1 MMAQE
6 TGSSVSLRGI
16 IQQCYPV
23 TVIDRE
29 FPIDSLIANDYD
41 AQSPLPDS
49 IQFATLLGMQ
59 SAEVVEGIPNAI
71 GHDIP
76 IRVAQRVD
84 SLLILAEPITAANYY
99 EGRYQ
104 LILPIVA
111 DTIIVDSVICPKPWN
126 GRAGGVLDLRAN
138 SVIIVNDTITASGL
152 GFRGGRRSYN
162 GGDCNIVQPCDVR
175 GSSITAEKGEGY
187 RLPDSTCIAGHL
199 PWGSGGGGG
208 DAHNAGGGG
217 GGNGGDGGRGGDQ
230 WRCGGTPGM
239 YGLPG
244 SALLELE
251 PPTRT
256 LGGGGG
262 GGHQNNNRAT
272 DGAPGGGMIRLRAP
286 LLTSDTLGTVVLLAR
301 GGTNAARAGNDGAG
315 GGGAGGTIELRVC
328 STDSP
333 LQIDVSGGGGGT
345 CDAGHGP
352 GGGGGGGRVILHP
365 VLLAT
370 AEPLLNWIADGGRTG
385 VTSAGDRYGAENGTT
400 GVVELPCSWTS
411 VPTISSNSITRVGD
425 TLSLTIQQIPDV
437 LCGTTLEH
445 VIVIAGDA
453 VTPIEWDS
461 VGTVVR
467 RRVSA
472 DTTELRVLVQSD
484 TSWTL
489 DLLAVLG
496 RDTSATISVRS
507 SVSICSWEHPPIA
520 VNVTA
525 CALPERRISL
535 TPPTVFHAAV
545 TSDRRI
551 NYQVSLPDF
560 LPFSIRLIQLDG
572 RVIWEAAGSGA
583 SGTTTG
589 EINGAHLQR
598 GIYMILLSTPWGMER
613 RVVTL

>member
-1 MMAQE
+1 MM
-6 TGSSVSLRGI
+6 LRGTI
-16 IQQCYPV
+16 RQCYPV

-29 FPIDSLIANDYD
+29 LPIDSLIVDDYD

-49 IQFATLLGMQ
+49 IQDAVLLGMQ
-59 SAEVVEGIPNAI
+59 SPDVVSGTPNAV
-71 GHDIP
+71 GHDIV
-76 IRVAQRVD
+76 IRVAQRID
-84 SLLILAEPITAANYY
+84 SVLILAEPITAANYY

-111 DTIIVDSVICPKPWN
+111 DTIIVDSTVSALPWN

-138 SVIIVNDTITASGL
+138 SVIIVNDTITATGM
-152 GFRGGRRSYN
+152 GFRGGRRSVN
-162 GGDCNIVQPCDVR
+162 GGSCNIVQPCDVR

-239 YGLPG
+239 WGLPG
-244 SALLELE
+244 LALLENE

-262 GGHQNNNRAT
+262 GGHQNNNAGT
-272 DGAPGGGMIRLRAP
+272 DGAPGGGLIRLRTP
-286 LLTSDTLGTVVLLAR
+286 LITSDSLDTVVILAR
-301 GGTNAARAGNDGAG
+301 GGTNATRAGNDGAG
-315 GGGAGGTIELRVC
+315 GGGGGGTLELRVC

-333 LQIDVSGGGGGT
+333 LQLDVSGGGGGT

-352 GGGGGGGRVILHP
+352 GGGGGGGRVIIHP

-370 AEPLLNWIADGGRTG
+370 AEPMLDWIADGGRTG

-411 VPTISSNSITRVGD
+411 VPTISSNSIARVGD
-425 TLSLTIQQIPDV
+425 TLSLTIEQIPDV
-437 LCGTTLEH
+437 LCGTAITH
-445 VIVIAGDA
+445 HITIAGDA
-453 VTPIEWDS
+453 VTPIAWDS
-461 VGTVVR
+461 VGTILR
-467 RRVSA
+467 RRQQGDVV
-472 DTTELRVLVQSD
+472 ELTVLVQSD
-484 TSWTL
+484 TSWTI
-489 DLLAVLG
+489 DLLAILG

-507 SVSICSWEHPPIA
+507 SVSICSWEQPPIV

-535 TPPTVFHAAV
+535 TPPTVFQAAV
-545 TSDRRI
+545 SSDRRI
-551 NYQVSLPDF
+551 SYQVSLPSM
-560 LPFSIRLIQLDG
+560 LPFTMRLVQVDG
-572 RVIWEAAGSGA
+572 RVVWETSGSA
-583 SGTTTG
+583 PSGTEVG
-589 EINGAHLQR
+589 EINGVHLQR
-598 GIYMILLSTPWGMER
+598 GIYILLLSTPWGMER
-613 RVVTL
+613 RVLTL